1 MLHWIGILLVS
12 GNSAARWRLGTH
24 MLRSASELG
33 YMPSTLT
40 LVRIFRSVPPHM
52 FARVANT
59 VMYREANARFQDA
72 VKAGTDPDALT
83 LQGIIHAKAVDKGS
97 QLKALAAF
105 DQATKAWQR
114 TQRENGTLGEETEA
128 DVPGK
133 GTQAL
138 AATSKCVTS
147 SDAAGDTAPPSRH
160 YTLPPPREPR
170 WDWEV
175 SCILG
180 QANILVKDRDTAE
193 EALKLFRVA
202 ALQLDNPLGFLMLA
216 KLMGGPR
223 DSPER
228 RVYLLKAAI
237 SGETDACREIGELE
251 ALAATNQDIS
261 QKERAEHDM
270 LSKEWFRL
278 ADGEDLSAFIKD
290 NVGNH
295 DVDD

>member
-1 MLHWIGILLVS
+1 
-12 GNSAARWRLGTH
+12 
-24 MLRSASELG
+24 
-33 YMPSTLT
+33 
-40 LVRIFRSVPPHM
+40 M
-52 FARVANT
+52 FGRAANT

-114 TQRENGTLGEETEA
+114 RQRENGTLGEETEA

-133 GTQAL
+133 GTQVL
-138 AATSKCVTS
+138 AATSKCATS
-147 SDAAGDTAPPSRH
+147 SDAAGDTASTNRH
-160 YTLPPPREPR
+160 YALPPPREPR

-202 ALQLDNPLGFLMLA
+202 ALELDNPLGFLMLA

-223 DSPER
+223 DSPKR

-251 ALAATNQDIS
+251 ALAAANQDIS
-261 QKERAEHDM
+261 QNERAEHDM

-278 ADGEDLSAFIKD
+278 ADGEDLSSFIQD